1 VKLAQKRSVPEA
13 ASRLKPPTRRELQAD
28 STKKRIYEIAFGLM
42 DERGF
47 NDATIIEICEKAGVS
62 IGTFYNYFSSKEEIF
77 FDIYKKADEYF
88 RGNVARSLE
97 RSNAGAIGKIIL
109 FFRHYAKYN
118 QKQGFLRTNQLYDTK
133 NKLFIVKGR
142 YMQELLRT
150 IVDSGLAIGEIKSEM
165 DPDEIT
171 DFLFIACRGIVYD
184 WCVNEAAYDLEAC
197 MGEYMKRLASM
208 FAPGP

>member
-1 VKLAQKRSVPEA
+1 
-13 ASRLKPPTRRELQAD
+13 LQAD
-28 STKKRIYEIAFGLM
+28 STKKRIYEIAFRLM

-47 NDATIIEICEKAGVS
+47 NDTTIIEICDKAGVS

-88 RGNVARSLE
+88 RGKVARSLE
-97 RSNAGAIGKIIL
+97 RSSAGAVGKIVL

-118 QKQGFLRTNQLYDTK
+118 QKQGFHRTNQLYDTK

-150 IVDSGLAIGEIKSEM
+150 IVDSGLASGEIKSDM
-165 DPDEIT
+165 DPDGIT

-197 MGEYMKRLASM
+197 MDGYMQRLTSM
-208 FAPGP
+208 FATGLEPAPSGHGRK